1 MRVFRIGG
9 SAATLNVLLAGAL
22 AAQTMGPPAF
32 MQIFR
37 EREKFGHGAA
47 HRQTEAA
54 WPRAFARA
62 KIPNN
67 YMALS
72 TMYGSP
78 QVWFVEGHSSI
89 AELAA
94 ANKAIEAVPGLSA
107 ELDRYSAADA
117 ANVDNADAI
126 LARFVPEASNP
137 TPLNLGEQHV
147 WEITIFRVR
156 PGKEASFFEGANL
169 YKSVVQQAKAEAP
182 WASYEVMAGM
192 PGPVY
197 LVFSPHKTLAEID
210 PNTGTMAAI
219 MKAMTPETMKQLG
232 AVSENFISVET
243 LVLTPSPEMSYPMEE
258 WVKQDPKF
266 WAKKAMPA
274 AAPAPKP

>member
-1 MRVFRIGG
+1 
-9 SAATLNVLLAGAL
+9 
-22 AAQTMGPPAF
+22 MGPPAF

-274 AAPAPKP
+274 AAPAPKPAAPKP